1 MLQIDYERLCVYNL
15 WIITSWEERG
25 EEEKG
30 KFKVI
35 MEAVFYWKYFPKKY
49 IFGKYV
55 VR

>member
-1 MLQIDYERLCVYNL
+1 MLQIDYERLSVYNL
-15 WIITSWEERG
+15 WIIMAWEERG
-25 EEEKG
+25 EEKKG

-49 IFGKYV
+49 IFCKYV